1 MDKKKTFF
9 DHKILKLLVRS
20 QLLLLLFVLS
30 FVLLGQD
37 RMVRGSYVVAGIR
50 THISFEYN
58 DKNYNFDTYKT
69 SLMEAMGEQGISV
82 YDQDLFSIPRDTR
95 LNGQSLEVTVTK
107 SLPVIIDDNGNKI
120 LGRAVYSEPE
130 KILEQN
136 KIKIWSE
143 DIIGADLILNPIAVG
158 GVGQLVTIKRAPVYT
173 VIVDGKSKEVR
184 SWDQN
189 VRTIVEKSETKLNPN
204 DIVSPGMEEN
214 VANGAKIVITRINY
228 ADISENISIPFETI
242 YQGST
247 SLALGK
253 TSPKVSGVTGSK
265 RITYRITYKD
275 GEEVSRKTISTV
287 VTTQRRD
294 AIILR
299 GAVTGKCNWGPYYQT
314 NYGPY
319 TTSFHFPGFKGRYI
333 LVTNLANG
341 KSVKVKI
348 VDLGPD
354 NALLDL
360 STTAMREIGGPLAT
374 FYGNIPNVMVQLI
387 D

>member
-9 DHKILKLLVRS
+9 DHKVLKIFVRS

-30 FVLLGQD
+30 FVLLSQD
-37 RMVRGSYVVAGIR
+37 RMVRGSYVVAGIQ
-50 THISFEYN
+50 THISFNYDN
-58 DKNYNFDTYKT
+58 KKYNFDTYKT
-69 SLMEAMGEQGISV
+69 SLIEAVREQGISV
-82 YDQDLFSIPRDTR
+82 YDQDLFNIPRDTR
-95 LNGQSLEVTVTK
+95 LNGQSLEVVVTK
-107 SLPVIIDDNGNKI
+107 SLPVLIDDNGNKI

-136 KIKIWSE
+136 KIKVWPE
-143 DIIGADLILNPIAVG
+143 DIIGADLILNPVTTG
-158 GVGQLVTIKRAPVYT
+158 GVGQLITIKRAPIFT
-173 VIVDGKSKEVR
+173 VMVDGKSKEVR

-204 DIVSPGMEEN
+204 DTVSPGLEEN
-214 VANGAKIVITRINY
+214 VSTGTKIVITRINY
-228 ADISENISIPFETI
+228 ADISENVSIPFETI

-247 SLALGK
+247 ALALGK

-275 GEEVSRKTISTV
+275 GEEVARKTISTI
-287 VTTQRRD
+287 VTTQKRD
-294 AIILR
+294 AVILR
-299 GAVTGKCNWGPYYQT
+299 GAEVARANFGYYTGMV
-314 NYGPY
+314 
-319 TTSFHFPGFKGRYI
+319 TSFHSAKASMVGKFL

-348 VDLGPD
+348 IGSGPFNGPLMD
-354 NALLDL
+354 MGTEPFQA
-360 STTAMREIGGPLAT
+360 IGGSLRSG
-374 FYGNIPNVMVQLI
+374 YLPNVMVQLI